1 MFRKTSCTPMPTLT
15 SYWPTGGGG
24 TFGSLPARN
33 LNPTREE
40 ILCEKPNDIVIRRT
54 GSDGF
59 GNLVLVTENLD
70 PVEAFPI
77 ILKGWAQSS
86 WKYQKEKS
94 IECQAVVLQQ
104 LVRRLSQ
111 KAHKAYPALEFGP
124 MERDGYKKERSL
136 GGRIILNSSR
146 KTLSILTVLHEL
158 GHHFYGD
165 SELQACRFSV
175 WLFRAAFPNAYAKLE
190 WEGHT
195 LKRPPTC

>member
-1 MFRKTSCTPMPTLT
+1 MFRTTSCTPMPTLT

-40 ILCEKPNDIVIRRT
+40 ILCEKPNDIVIRRP

-59 GNLVLVTENLD
+59 GNPMLVTENLD

-86 WKYQKEKS
+86 WAHAKDKSAGYQV
-94 IECQAVVLQQ
+94 VVLQE
-104 LVRRLSQ
+104 LVRLLCRR
-111 KAHKAYPALEFGP
+111 AHRAHPALEFGP
-124 MERDGYKKERSL
+124 MERDGCKKDGSL
-136 GGRIILNSSR
+136 AGRIILNSSR
-146 KTLSILTVLHEL
+146 KTLSIITVLHEL
-158 GHHFYGD
+158 GHHFYGE